1 MTTYWIF
8 FDRFSKINRI
18 SVVKSIL
25 NAISSIES
33 KDEFVVELV
42 KACNGMIDQKDRN
55 KFTNTVG
62 IEMVAFATFCKYFFN
77 LRSLTLTISTSPIP
91 WVPNM
96 FTTTNSGT

>member
-1 MTTYWIF
+1 MSIF
-8 FDRFSKINRI
+8 VLFSRKKIQDLNIFSRLSKNNRI

-25 NAISSIES
+25 NALSGIES

-62 IEMVAFATFCKYFFN
+62 FQIFHSITFFFKFYF
-77 LRSLTLTISTSPIP
+77 
-91 WVPNM
+91 
-96 FTTTNSGT
+96 